1 MDHVDRSAK
10 SRCVASRRLFPRR
23 LVLAFAAGLLVAMT
37 GLLGC
42 AGPSQPDPPRSVV
55 LFVLDAAR
63 ADHFGFLGHGRSTTP
78 HADAFARESIRYSTV
93 VSEAPFTF
101 LAMASL
107 MTALSPAES
116 GFSGRSGGRI
126 GESATLL
133 AEIARERGF
142 STFAY
147 SENPF
152 ITHHFGFH
160 RGFDHF
166 EEAYPVEA
174 HGEGLELAIDHDSAA
189 RIEAVLDRAAA
200 PGVEP
205 FFLYFHILR
214 PHNPYAPPAP
224 FAGRFGADP
233 SRPEAGSTG
242 NLLRLDARGPPFER
256 ETLDDLVAR
265 YDENLAYADALFGGF
280 LASLARRGLAERT
293 LVVLTSD
300 HGEAFGEHGRLLHS
314 TQLFEPMLRVP
325 LLIRI
330 PGELPRIDDR
340 PVQHADLGR
349 ALRAYFETPRD
360 REGAELLAHL
370 GEGRPADAPL
380 FSWTNAKTH
389 HVAARTRER
398 KLVLDARTLEI
409 VAHVDLA
416 ADPSETK
423 DVPLDEVGRRL
434 LELVVAKI
442 EAWTGVPIERT
453 ASLEPVPARASDGKE
468 GETSGG
474 SGGSESDETHDGF
487 APELRARLEALG
499 YVDDRAVE

>member
-1 MDHVDRSAK
+1 MDRVDRSME
-10 SRCVASRRLFPRR
+10 SRLVASRCCFRHRIAAS
-23 LVLAFAAGLLVAMT
+23 LAAILPLATT
-37 GLLGC
+37 GPLGC
-42 AGPSQPDPPRSVV
+42 GGPSQPDPPRSVV

-63 ADHFGFLGHGRSTTP
+63 ADHFGFSGHPRATTP

-107 MTALSPAES
+107 MTALSPAET
-116 GFSGRSGGRI
+116 GLSGRSGGRI

-142 STFAY
+142 STYAY

-152 ITHHFGFH
+152 ITGHFGFH
-160 RGFDHF
+160 QGFDHF
-166 EEAYPVEA
+166 EEAFPVEA
-174 HGEGLELAIDHDSAA
+174 HGEGRELAADHDSAA
-189 RIEAVLDRAAA
+189 RIEALLDRAGA
-200 PGVEP
+200 PGAEP
-205 FFLYFHILR
+205 FFLYLHVLR

-256 ETLDDLVAR
+256 EELEDLVAR

-280 LASLARRGLAERT
+280 LASLERRGLAERT

-314 TQLFEPMLRVP
+314 TQLYEPMLRVP

-330 PGELPRIDDR
+330 PGEPPRIDDR

-349 ALRAYFETPRD
+349 ALREHFESPRD
-360 REGAELLAHL
+360 REGAEPLARL
-370 GEGRPADAPL
+370 ADGRAPDAPL

-409 VAHVDLA
+409 VAHLDLA
-416 ADPSETK
+416 ADPGEMK
-423 DVPLDEVGRRL
+423 DVPLDDYGRRL
-434 LELVVAKI
+434 RELVVAKI

-453 ASLEPVPARASDGKE
+453 SSLEPVPAPASGRSE
-468 GETSGG
+468 GDAGGGTSR
-474 SGGSESDETHDGF
+474 SGNDEARDDF
-487 APELRARLEALG
+487 MPELRARLEALG

>member
-1 MDHVDRSAK
+1 MDLVDRSTA
-10 SRCVASRRLFPRR
+10 RRGLAGRRLDRRR
-23 LVLAFAAGLLVAMT
+23 LLPALAAILPVAMT
-37 GLLGC
+37 GTLGC
-42 AGPSQPDPPRSVV
+42 EGASPPDPPRSVV

-63 ADHFGFLGHGRSTTP
+63 ADHFGFSGHDRATTP

-107 MTALSPAES
+107 MTARSPAES
-116 GFSGRSGGRI
+116 GLSGRSGGRI
-126 GESATLL
+126 GESATLI

-152 ITHHFGFH
+152 ITRHFGFH
-160 RGFDHF
+160 QGFDHF
-166 EEAYPVEA
+166 EEAFPIDA
-174 HGEGLELAIDHDSAA
+174 HGEGRELAAGHDGAA
-189 RIEAVLDRAAA
+189 RIEALLDRAAA
-200 PGVEP
+200 PGAAP
-205 FFLYFHILR
+205 FFLYLHILR

-242 NLLRLDARGPPFER
+242 NLLRLDSRGPPFER
-256 ETLDDLVAR
+256 DVIDDLVAR

-280 LASLARRGLAERT
+280 LASLERRGLAEQT

-314 TQLFEPMLRVP
+314 TQIYEPMLRVP

-330 PGELPRIDDR
+330 PGESPRIDDR

-349 ALRAYFETPRD
+349 ALRAHFESPRD
-360 REGAELLAHL
+360 RDGPAPLARLAEA
-370 GEGRPADAPL
+370 RAPDAPL

-409 VAHVDLA
+409 VAHLDLA
-416 ADPSETK
+416 ADPSEMK
-423 DVPLDEVGRRL
+423 DVPLDEVGRELR
-434 LELVVAKI
+434 ELVVAKI

-453 ASLEPVPARASDGKE
+453 ASLEPGPGPGRDSDRNE
-468 GETSGG
+468 GESSGE
-474 SGGSESDETHDGF
+474 SGNDEPRDGF